1 MKNRSRIIVYSIMS
15 ILIVG
20 MLSSVLT
27 IYLVNISR
35 QNEVI
40 LSASEYE
47 KLREAALVSEIAD
60 KVDEYFYFDK
70 PERSS
75 LLNAAAQGMVA
86 SLNDD
91 YAKYY
96 TNEEYEDYLSSM
108 NGEYSGIGILV
119 SQPDD
124 TGAEILDVYE
134 GNPAAVAGVQPGDII
149 IRVDG
154 NEVSNMT
161 LENLSYA
168 INGEIGTKLILTLKR
183 AEDNGNTSELD
194 IEVTRAMVN
203 IKRVHHS
210 LFNQRTGYIRI
221 DMFSGECAKEF
232 EDAVRDLTDRGMKS
246 LVIDLRNNP
255 GGSLD
260 AVVNIADII
269 LEECTIVSIKG
280 NNPENERVY
289 SSNAKG
295 ISVPI
300 AVMINEN
307 SASASEILAA
317 SVQENNA
324 GVIVGMPSFGKGI
337 VQTTMRLDSNL
348 GWLKLTTEA
357 YYTPN
362 GNNIHGV
369 GIMPDIEVDLNDEL
383 KGLTISKLI
392 SDYQQDDTQLWAALD
407 YVRAKAIEQ

>member
-1 MKNRSRIIVYSIMS
+1 MKQRSRIIVYFIMS
-15 ILIVG
+15 ILIAG

-27 IYLVNISR
+27 IYLVNTSR

-40 LSASEYE
+40 LSSNEYE

-96 TNEEYEDYLSSM
+96 TNEEYESYLSNM

-124 TGAEILDVYE
+124 LGAEILEVYE
-134 GNPAAVAGVQPGDII
+134 GNPAATAGVQPGDII

-154 NEVSNMT
+154 SEVSNMT

-168 INGEIGTKLILTLKR
+168 INGEIGTKVILTLKR

-203 IKRVHHS
+203 IKRVHHF

-260 AVVNIADII
+260 AVVNIADAI
-269 LEECTIVSIKG
+269 LGECTIVSIEG
-280 NNPENERVY
+280 NNPEDKRIY
-289 SSNAKG
+289 TSNAKG

-300 AVMINEN
+300 AVIINEN

-369 GIMPDIEVDLNDEL
+369 GIAPDIEVDLKDEL
-383 KGLTISKLI
+383 KGLTISQLI

-407 YVRAKAIEQ
+407 YVRTKVIE

>member
-1 MKNRSRIIVYSIMS
+1 MKQRSRIIIYFIMS
-15 ILIVG
+15 ILIAG

-40 LSASEYE
+40 LSYGEYE
-47 KLREAALVSEIAD
+47 KLREAALISEIAD

-70 PERSS
+70 PERSD
-75 LLNAAAQGMVA
+75 LLNAAAQGMVT

-96 TNEEYEDYLSSM
+96 TNEEYEDYLSNM

-134 GNPAAVAGVQPGDII
+134 GNPAAAAGVQPGDII

-168 INGEIGTKLILTLKR
+168 INGEIGTKVILTLKR
-183 AEDNGNTSELD
+183 AEDNGNTYELD
-194 IEVTRAMVN
+194 IEVTRAMIN

-260 AVVNIADII
+260 AVVDIADII
-269 LEECTIVSIKG
+269 LGECTIVSIKG
-280 NNPENERVY
+280 NNPEDERVY
-289 SSNAKG
+289 TSNSKG
-295 ISVPI
+295 ISVPV

-369 GIMPDIEVDLNDEL
+369 GIMPDIEVDLKDEL
-383 KGLTISKLI
+383 KGLTVSQLI
-392 SDYQQDDTQLWAALD
+392 GDYQQDDTQLWAALD
-407 YVRAKAIEQ
+407 YVRAKAIQ

>member
-1 MKNRSRIIVYSIMS
+1 MKQRSRIIVYFIMS
-15 ILIVG
+15 ILIAG

-27 IYLVNISR
+27 IYLVNASR

-40 LSASEYE
+40 LSSSEYE

-96 TNEEYEDYLSSM
+96 TNEEYESYLSNM

-124 TGAEILDVYE
+124 IGAEILEVYE
-134 GNPAAVAGVQPGDII
+134 GNPAATAGVRPGDII
-149 IRVDG
+149 VKVDG
-154 NEVSNMT
+154 SEVSNMT

-168 INGEIGTKLILTLKR
+168 INGEIGTKVTLTLKR
-183 AEDNGNTSELD
+183 AEDNGDTSELD

-203 IKRVHHS
+203 IKRVHHF

-221 DMFSGECAKEF
+221 DMFSGECTNEF
-232 EDAVRDLTDRGMKS
+232 EGAVRDLIDRGMKS
-246 LVIDLRNNP
+246 LVIDLRDNP

-260 AVVNIADII
+260 AVVNIADAI
-269 LEECTIVSIKG
+269 LGECTIVSIKG
-280 NNPENERVY
+280 NNPDDERVY
-289 SSNAKG
+289 TSNAKG

-317 SVQENNA
+317 SVQENKA

-369 GIMPDIEVDLNDEL
+369 GIMPDIEVDLKDEL
-383 KGLTISKLI
+383 KGLTISQLT

-407 YVRAKAIEQ
+407 YVRAKAIE

>member
-134 GNPAAVAGVQPGDII
+134 GNPAAAAGVQPGDII

-269 LEECTIVSIKG
+269 LEECTIVSIRG

-324 GVIVGMPSFGKGI
+324 GV
-337 VQTTMRLDSNL
+337 L
-348 GWLKLTTEA
+348 
-357 YYTPN
+357 
-362 GNNIHGV
+362 
-369 GIMPDIEVDLNDEL
+369 
-383 KGLTISKLI
+383 
-392 SDYQQDDTQLWAALD
+392 
-407 YVRAKAIEQ
+407 

>member
-1 MKNRSRIIVYSIMS
+1 MYK
-15 ILIVG
+15 
-20 MLSSVLT
+20 
-27 IYLVNISR
+27 R
-35 QNEVI
+35 Q
-40 LSASEYE
+40 
-47 KLREAALVSEIAD
+47 
-60 KVDEYFYFDK
+60 
-70 PERSS
+70 
-75 LLNAAAQGMVA
+75 
-86 SLNDD
+86 
-91 YAKYY
+91 
-96 TNEEYEDYLSSM
+96 
-108 NGEYSGIGILV
+108 
-119 SQPDD
+119 
-124 TGAEILDVYE
+124 
-134 GNPAAVAGVQPGDII
+134 II

-280 NNPENERVY
+280 NNPEDERVY

-407 YVRAKAIEQ
+407 YVRAKAIE